1 MLNNLITIIAECQ
14 INSEQIKQLFV
25 DPHMAFQMLSS
36 NGHDIDQ
43 SDIKRFI
50 SLNDEEIKHL
60 ITQFNSNSDTRF
72 TYSDFANSLKINN
85 NNHIKD
91 VLIKLLQQEA
101 INFNKVQI
109 LKEDSNFNPNQLF
122 NQIDEFHQGYIT
134 HRTLKKTTNLSNDYI
149 SAFFRFLDKDNDGR
163 IFQTEFLSAFKCP
176 KKLQLALQYQDLR
189 QSQEKEKYIIL
200 QSQQI
205 QQNLQISEEKNS
217 QSRIKQVQQLLQSR
231 QNLDRS
237 QGYNSYSSL
246 QKVRQQLLQIDYI
259 RRNSQRETF
268 ERLLKYQHQLIKNI
282 KEKNEETTQKQKNLS
297 NLHDQLYTMRTQ
309 QDLSLKRKREYSI
322 HSQSQL

>member
-14 INSEQIKQLFV
+14 INLEQIKQLFI

-60 ITQFNSNSDTRF
+60 INQFNSNSDTRF
-72 TYSDFANSLKINN
+72 TYPDFINSLKLNN
-85 NNHIKD
+85 NNHVKEA
-91 VLIKLLQQEA
+91 LIKLLQQEA

-109 LKEDSNFNPNQLF
+109 LKEDSNFNPTELF
-122 NQIDEFHQGYIT
+122 NQIDQFGKGYIT
-134 HRTLKKTTNLSNDYI
+134 NRTLKKCTNLSNDYI

-163 IFQTEFLSAFKCP
+163 IFENEFLSAFQSSQKQ
-176 KKLQLALQYQDLR
+176 QLAVQYKDLR
-189 QSQEKEKYIIL
+189 QSQEKEKQIIQQCL
-200 QSQQI
+200 QI
-205 QQNLQISEEKNS
+205 QQNLQINEEKNS

-231 QNLDRS
+231 LNLERS
-237 QGYNSYSSL
+237 KGQNSYSSL
-246 QKVRQQLLQIDYI
+246 LKVRQQLLQIDQI

-297 NLHDQLYTMRTQ
+297 SLHDQLYTMRTQ

>member
-1 MLNNLITIIAECQ
+1 MDMIQINKISKDSFHLMMKKLNIQSHNSIRTLMYDLHILTLSILLNLITIHMSKMSLSNYC
-14 INSEQIKQLFV
+14 NRRQLIISKFFV
-25 DPHMAFQMLSS
+25 FS
-36 NGHDIDQ
+36 IDF
-43 SDIKRFI
+43 S
-50 SLNDEEIKHL
+50 
-60 ITQFNSNSDTRF
+60 
-72 TYSDFANSLKINN
+72 
-85 NNHIKD
+85 
-91 VLIKLLQQEA
+91 
-101 INFNKVQI
+101 KVQI
-109 LKEDSNFNPNQLF
+109 LKEDNNFNPNEIF
-122 NQIDEFHQGYIT
+122 NQIDQFRKGYIT
-134 HRTLKKTTNLSNDYI
+134 QRTLKKSTNLSNDYI

-163 IFQTEFLSAFKCP
+163 IFESEFLSAFKSSQ
-176 KKLQLALQYQDLR
+176 KQQLAVQYKDLR
-189 QSQEKEKYIIL
+189 QSQEKEKQII
-200 QSQQI
+200 QQCQQI

-237 QGYNSYSSL
+237 KGQNSYSSL
-246 QKVRQQLLQIDYI
+246 LKVRQQLLQIDYI

-297 NLHDQLYTMRTQ
+297 SLHDQLYTMRTQ